1 MIKTENLQKVF
12 RTEEVETWALN
23 KVNIEVKKGEFVA
36 IMGPSGCGKSTLLNI
51 LGLLDNP
58 TDGTYYLDGVE
69 VSKYTEA
76 QRTRLRKGVIG
87 FVFQSFN
94 LIDELNVYENIELPL
109 LYMGVPAAERKQKV
123 QEVMDRMAIA
133 HRAKHFPGQLSGG
146 QQQRVAIA
154 RAIVNEPEVLLLDEP
169 LAALDLKMRKD
180 MQMELKEMHK
190 TLGITF
196 VYVTHDQEEALT
208 LSDTIVVMSEGRIQ
222 QIGTPVDIYN
232 EPINSFVADFI
243 GESNILNGIMIKDKL
258 VRFAGVEFECVD
270 EGFGENMPVDV
281 VVRPEDWYIFPLS
294 DAAQITGTVTSS
306 IFKGVHYEMVVVA
319 NGYEF
324 IVQDYHHFDVGQE
337 VGLLVKP
344 FDIHIMK
351 KERVCN
357 SFEGEMIDESHVD
370 FLGCHF
376 ECLPV
381 KDIEPGEKVKVVVAF
396 KDIILHDNE
405 EDGTLT
411 GDVRFILYK
420 GDHYHLTVS
429 SDWGEDIYVDTN
441 DVWDNGDH
449 VGISILPE
457 KIKIIK
463 VVD

>member
-154 RAIVNEPEVLLLDEP
+154 RAVVTNPKLILADEP
-169 LAALDLKMRKD
+169 TGNLDSKNGAEVMNLLT
-180 MQMELKEMHK
+180 ELNKEGTTIIM
-190 TLGITF
+190 
-196 VYVTHDQEEALT
+196 VTHSQHDA
-208 LSDTIVVMSEGRIQ
+208 SFAHRTIHLFDGSVVAS
-222 QIGTPVDIYN
+222 V
-232 EPINSFVADFI
+232 
-243 GESNILNGIMIKDKL
+243 
-258 VRFAGVEFECVD
+258 
-270 EGFGENMPVDV
+270 
-281 VVRPEDWYIFPLS
+281 
-294 DAAQITGTVTSS
+294 AAQ
-306 IFKGVHYEMVVVA
+306 
-319 NGYEF
+319 
-324 IVQDYHHFDVGQE
+324 D
-337 VGLLVKP
+337 L
-344 FDIHIMK
+344 
-351 KERVCN
+351 
-357 SFEGEMIDESHVD
+357 
-370 FLGCHF
+370 
-376 ECLPV
+376 
-381 KDIEPGEKVKVVVAF
+381 
-396 KDIILHDNE
+396 
-405 EDGTLT
+405 
-411 GDVRFILYK
+411 
-420 GDHYHLTVS
+420 
-429 SDWGEDIYVDTN
+429 
-441 DVWDNGDH
+441 
-449 VGISILPE
+449 
-457 KIKIIK
+457 
-463 VVD
+463 